1 MLQRNKPKMY
11 REQKESENVDILDYK
26 FGYRYIFFNFI
37 LVLKIIFS
45 KRLDNKCQ
53 KTGAREIFYS
63 KNGDTFNLFWFTILQ
78 LNKFIEP
85 LQDPI
90 NDTSNGRVH

>member
-1 MLQRNKPKMY
+1 MLQRTKPKMY

-45 KRLDNKCQ
+45 KRLDNKC
-53 KTGAREIFYS
+53 E
-63 KNGDTFNLFWFTILQ
+63 KNW
-78 LNKFIEP
+78 
-85 LQDPI
+85 
-90 NDTSNGRVH
+90 S